1 VRQVDGTEEPRT
13 AMEEAGDLPSNWGR
27 WGQDDESGTL
37 NLITED
43 VRARA
48 AAEVRCGRSVSLAQP
63 IRTAPIISGPFA
75 PAKTEDSPVQQLMV
89 YTPPSGQA
97 VADVMIVMNHHP
109 RSTHLDAISH
119 QAIDGLVYPGRPLT
133 DSVTPAGA
141 RHASTTTFASGV
153 VTRGILLDLAADGPL
168 PADHAVTA
176 ADLDAAEERE
186 GVTLESGDALVIR
199 GGWTLTAD
207 PPVPGI
213 SAAAVRW
220 MHRRGVS
227 LYAGDIG
234 DARPAINPGAPSPL
248 HKIGLVRLGMPL
260 IDVASVEDL
269 AAVCAELSR
278 YSFLLSI
285 APPRIHGLTGV
296 PVNPLAIF

>member
-1 VRQVDGTEEPRT
+1 
-13 AMEEAGDLPSNWGR
+13 MEEASGLPSNWGR

-63 IRTAPIISGPFA
+63 IRPTPIISGPFA
-75 PAKTEDSPVQQLMV
+75 PATTEASPVVQQLMTYV
-89 YTPPSGQA
+89 PPPGQA

-109 RSTHLDAISH
+109 RSTHLDALSH
-119 QAIDGLVYPGRPLT
+119 QAIDGLVYPGRPLA

-141 RHASTTTFASGV
+141 RHASTTIFASGV
-153 VTRGILLDLAADGPL
+153 VTRGILLDLALDGPL
-168 PADHAVTA
+168 AAGHAVTA
-176 ADLDAAEERE
+176 RDLDAAEERE
-186 GVTLESGDALVIR
+186 GVRLESGDALVLR
-199 GGWTLTAD
+199 GGWMLTED
-207 PPVPGI
+207 PPLPGV
-213 SAAAVRW
+213 SADAVRW

-227 LYAGDIG
+227 LYVGDIG
-234 DARPAINPGAPSPL
+234 DARPPINPGAPSPL
-248 HKIGLVRLGMPL
+248 HKIALVRLGMPL
-260 IDVASVEDL
+260 IDVANVEDL
-269 AAVCAELSR
+269 STVCTELSR

-285 APPRIHGLTGV
+285 APPAIHGLTGV